1 MAVEDRVHSFVE
13 HEAERDVQPRDKG
26 DRQHEGGVEDVLRLP
41 RPFPVEVVPRRGRA
55 PLGLP
60 NRLGDCGY
68 GEPRRRHERLLGT
81 GADDVDP
88 PRIISIGKA
97 PRLETASTTIAPE
110 GRMAS
115 ACACRS
121 DDAGRRL
128 GVRQQHGAGVAELG
142 ELRGDV
148 LRPRDLPPLVAE
160 SGDLA
165 AVPLGNLDPAL
176 AEGAGG
182 DDEDAAAGS
191 AQIRD
196 GGLHGAGPGGGEQQ
210 NIGRCPADLLQAI
223 EALAVDRQKV
233 VGAMVDDRSADR
245 RQHLRG
251 HRGRPGRE
259 EVALGSHLTEPSE
272 RGRCPLSPVC
282 LTLAWLDEAG
292 LVGEDDRLD
301 AVA

>member
-1 MAVEDRVHSFVE
+1 MAVEDRVQSFVE
-13 HEAERDVQPRDKG
+13 HEAERDVQPRDEG
-26 DRQHEGGVEDVLRLP
+26 DRRREGGVEDVLRLP

-55 PLGLP
+55 PLRLP
-60 NRLGDCGY
+60 TGLGDCGY

-88 PRIISIGKA
+88 PRVHLQRQGAEARDRIHDDVRTRRPDGL
-97 PRLETASTTIAPE
+97 RVCLQV
-110 GRMAS
+110 R
-115 ACACRS
+115 
-121 DDAGRRL
+121 DDAGRRF

-148 LRPRDLPPLVAE
+148 LRPRDLAPLVAQ

-165 AVPLGNLDPAL
+165 AVPLGDLDPAL
-176 AEGAGG
+176 AERAGG

-196 GGLHGAGPGGGEQQ
+196 GGLHGARPGGGEQQ
-210 NIGRCPADLLQAI
+210 DIGRSPADLLQAI
-223 EALAVDRQKV
+223 EALAVDRPKV
-233 VGAMVDDRSADR
+233 VGAMVDDRSGHR

-259 EVALGSHLTEPSE
+259 EVALGGHSGQRS
-272 RGRCPLSPVC
+272 
-282 LTLAWLDEAG
+282 
-292 LVGEDDRLD
+292 
-301 AVA
+301 